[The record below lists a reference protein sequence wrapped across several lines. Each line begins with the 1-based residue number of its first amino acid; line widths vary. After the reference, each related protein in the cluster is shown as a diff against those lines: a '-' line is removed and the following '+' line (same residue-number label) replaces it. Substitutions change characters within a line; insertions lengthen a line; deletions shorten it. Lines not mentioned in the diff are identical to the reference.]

1 MKIITTVT
9 AFLFTLSV
17 LFAQEFNIKYDI
29 NFETNNP
36 EMQSQLFML
45 QGSSLQIFS
54 KNELSRIE
62 MKMGGIMET
71 TTISDLSKGEGV
83 MIMDGMMG
91 KQAATFDNLNE
102 EEEVE
107 EEEALEVELVDE
119 TKEILGYT
127 CKKAVIYIE
136 NDAEMVYWYT
146 DEITI
151 KKGSLGKYVHNQIP
165 GLPLEFSIKT
175 GEMNMNFTASEVST
189 KIKKSKELFN
199 LTIPEGYTEISFEQ
213 LQNMTGGM

>member
-1 MKIITTVT
+1 MKIIATITTL
-9 AFLFTLSV
+9 LFSLCL
-17 LFAQEFNIKYDI
+17 LFAQEFSVKYDI

-45 QGSSLQIFS
+45 QGSTFQIFS
-54 KNELSRIE
+54 KDELSRVE
-62 MKMGGIMET
+62 MKMGALMET
-71 TTISDLSKGEGV
+71 TTITDLSKGEGV

-102 EEEVE
+102 EEEAE
-107 EEEALEVELVDE
+107 DEEALKVELIDE
-119 TKEILGYT
+119 TKEILGYS
-127 CKKAVIYIE
+127 CKKAVVYGE
-136 NDAEMVYWYT
+136 GDSEMVYWYT
-146 DEITI
+146 DEITA
-151 KKGSLGKYVHNQIP
+151 KKGALGKYVNNQIP

-189 KIKKSKELFN
+189 KVKKSKEMFN